1 MSFPKEGGGSGDGG
15 SGVGATG
22 NGLSLYLEADAVM
35 DAGGL
40 FPVPFTGIAWNEG
53 LLYNDSNG
61 EIRILEGGRIILSAI
76 VGAVPQ
82 NSTFAI
88 AAILHKNGLPV
99 KQHASNNGVSPYC
112 TAPLTY
118 IGNVVAGDKFI
129 LYSTAAG
136 NIDQEYTLH
145 ASDGVTGLDLSY
157 L

>member
-1 MSFPKEGGGSGDGG
+1 MSWPPENQSGGGGSSGPG
-15 SGVGATG
+15 SEKS
-22 NGLSLYLEADAVM
+22 GLSLYLEADALM

-53 LLYNDSNG
+53 LLYNDSTG
-61 EIRILEGGRIILSAI
+61 EITILQAGRIILSAI

-88 AAILHKNGLPV
+88 AAILHKNGVPV
-99 KQHASNNGVSPYC
+99 KQHGSNNGVSPYC
-112 TAPLTY
+112 TAPVTY

-145 ASDGVTGLDLSY
+145 ASDGVTGLELSY
-157 L
+157 F